1 MSGANP
7 ARGEARLQVAG
18 ATLILRPSFAA
29 LVAAEEELGPLFAL
43 VDRAAGG
50 RLTIQEMVALF
61 WHCLADRPD
70 GLSRDAF
77 GEGVAA
83 AGLAASA
90 AALKPLLQQVLQ
102 GR

>member
-7 ARGEARLQVAG
+7 VRGEASLQVAG

-29 LVAAEEELGPLFAL
+29 LIAAEQEVGPLFAL

-50 RLTIQEMVALF
+50 RLRLEEMTALF
-61 WHCLADRPD
+61 WHCLVDRPAE
-70 GLSRDAF
+70 LSRAAF
-77 GEGVAA
+77 GESVAA
-83 AGLAASA
+83 AGLAANA
-90 AALKPLLQQVLQ
+90 AALKLLLQQVLQ